1 MLLLVHWFMGIYD
14 SAKQSGIECCTP
26 FTASY
31 RAVFVI
37 MRLKRDP
44 CVTGTQGDCRGG
56 NKTVFSVLKGV

>member
-1 MLLLVHWFMGIYD
+1 VWLKDLQVGKVSKPLGAAA
-14 SAKQSGIECCTP
+14 SADTIS
-26 FTASY
+26 
-31 RAVFVI
+31 VI